1 MSHLRL
7 TRIISNP
14 FQQNTFVVSHADT
27 SECLIIDPGLEPDK
41 IVSVL
46 EEQNLTPAA
55 ILITHGHSDH
65 IGGNHAIKARWP
77 ECTIVIG
84 GGDAAKLTDPT
95 LNLSA
100 DYGTAIT
107 SPPADKTV
115 ADGDVFT
122 AAGLA
127 LEVLEIPGHS
137 IGHVVYLYRD
147 GSPMA
152 LFGGDVLF
160 AGSIGR
166 TDFPDG
172 DFQQLADAIHG
183 KLFTLDDETVVY
195 PGHGPETTIGAEK
208 RANPFVG
215 EPAGYTPQ

>member
-1 MSHLRL
+1 MSHLRI
-7 TRIISNP
+7 TTVISNP
-14 FQQNTFVVSHADT
+14 FQENTFVVSHADA

-41 IVSVL
+41 IIQVL
-46 EEQNLTPAA
+46 EEQQLTPAA
-55 ILITHGHSDH
+55 ILLTHGHSDH

-77 ECTIVIG
+77 ECTIMIG
-84 GGDAAKLTDPT
+84 GGDAAKLIDPT
-95 LNLSA
+95 MNLSA
-100 DYGTAIT
+100 DYGIAIT
-107 SPPADKTV
+107 SPPADKMV
-115 ADGDVFT
+115 AEGDVVT

-137 IGHVVYLYRD
+137 VGHVVYLYRD
-147 GSPMA
+147 GTPMV

-172 DFQQLADAIHG
+172 DFQQLADGIHG

-215 EPAGYTPQ
+215 EPAGYTP

>member
-41 IVSVL
+41 IVQVL
-46 EEQNLTPAA
+46 EEQNLTPTA

-137 IGHVVYLYRD
+137 VGHVVYLYRD
-147 GSPMA
+147 DSPMA

>member
-41 IVSVL
+41 IVQVL
-46 EEQNLTPAA
+46 EEQNLTPTA

-77 ECTIVIG
+77 ECAIVIG

-215 EPAGYTPQ
+215 EPTGYTS

>member
-1 MSHLRL
+1 MSHLRI
-7 TRIISNP
+7 TTVISNP
-14 FQQNTFVVSHADT
+14 FQENTFVVSHADA

-41 IVSVL
+41 IIQVL
-46 EEQNLTPAA
+46 EEQQLTPAA
-55 ILITHGHSDH
+55 ILLTHGHSDH

-77 ECTIVIG
+77 ECTIMIG
-84 GGDAAKLTDPT
+84 GGDAAKLIDPT
-95 LNLSA
+95 MNLSA
-100 DYGTAIT
+100 DYGIAIT
-107 SPPADKTV
+107 SPPADKMV
-115 ADGDVFT
+115 AEGDVFT

-137 IGHVVYLYRD
+137 VGHVVYLYRD
-147 GSPMA
+147 GAPMV

-172 DFQQLADAIHG
+172 DFQQLADGIHG

-215 EPAGYTPQ
+215 EPAGYTP

>member
-1 MSHLRL
+1 MSHLRI
-7 TRIISNP
+7 TTVISNP
-14 FQQNTFVVSHADT
+14 FQENTFVVSHADAR
-27 SECLIIDPGLEPDK
+27 ECLIIDPGLEPDK
-41 IVSVL
+41 IIQVL
-46 EEQNLTPAA
+46 EEQQLTPAA
-55 ILITHGHSDH
+55 ILLTHGHSDH

-77 ECTIVIG
+77 ECTIMIG
-84 GGDAAKLTDPT
+84 GGDAAKLIDPT
-95 LNLSA
+95 MNLSA
-100 DYGTAIT
+100 DYGIAIT
-107 SPPADKTV
+107 SPPADKMV
-115 ADGDVFT
+115 AEGDVVT

-137 IGHVVYLYRD
+137 VGHVVYLYRD
-147 GSPMA
+147 GTPMV

-172 DFQQLADAIHG
+172 DFQQLADGIHG

-215 EPAGYTPQ
+215 EPAGYTP